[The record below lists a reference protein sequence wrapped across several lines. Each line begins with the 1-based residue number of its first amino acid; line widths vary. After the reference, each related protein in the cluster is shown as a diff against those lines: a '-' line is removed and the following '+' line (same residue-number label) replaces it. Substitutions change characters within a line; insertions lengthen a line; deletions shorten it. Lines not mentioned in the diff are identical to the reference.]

1 MEGNEIAARAKLDDR
16 IEYMAR
22 ASANITL
29 KDHKDNFRSAHPC
42 RLINPCKSEIGK
54 ISKSILENI
63 NRNLLKL
70 LQVNQWR
77 NSESVIKWFYSIEN
91 KSQCKFIQLDIAEFY
106 PSISE
111 EILDNAILFAQQY
124 INIPEKDL
132 RIIKHCRKSLLYN
145 NNEPWK
151 KKNTESCFDVT
162 MGSFDGAEVCELVGI
177 HILSL
182 LSNKLDKQS
191 TGLYRDDGL
200 VLLRNT
206 SKQKTDRIR
215 KDIIEIFK
223 NAGFKIE
230 IKTNLHIVDFLDVTF
245 NLLDETYKPY
255 KKPNDQLLYVNT
267 SSNHPPQIIKQLP
280 ISISNRL
287 SNNSSNKQVFD
298 MSKNEYEKALRGSG
312 YKNVA

>member
-1 MEGNEIAARAKLDDR
+1 MAKAPA
-16 IEYMAR
+16 Y
-22 ASANITL
+22 ITL

-42 RLINPCKSEIGK
+42 HLINKSEIGK

-63 NRNLLKL
+63 NRNLPER

-91 KSQCKFIQLDIAEFY
+91 KSQCKFIQLDITEFY

-124 INIPEKDL
+124 IHIPEKDL

-162 MGSFDGAEVCELVGI
+162 MGSFDGAEICELVGI

-230 IKTNLHIVDFLDVTF
+230 IKTNWHIVDFLDVTF
-245 NLLDETYKPY
+245 NLLDET
-255 KKPNDQLLYVNT
+255 
-267 SSNHPPQIIKQLP
+267 
-280 ISISNRL
+280 
-287 SNNSSNKQVFD
+287 
-298 MSKNEYEKALRGSG
+298 
-312 YKNVA
+312 